1 MRKNSIYDE
10 LITQLRAAF
19 GDRLKTVVLFG
30 SRARKQAKKN
40 TDHDIFIVIEDLTER
55 PLERQ
60 KQIRSAIWDV
70 PLRIN
75 TIAKTPEEVQ
85 KNLTAL
91 LLDVCVDG
99 ICLYGKDYFE
109 PYRNKALAALEHSGL
124 KRHWIGKEG
133 YWRFEKFPIKD
144 WELTWEGFHELS

>member
-1 MRKNSIYDE
+1 MKKDLVYKPLLDRLKSV
-10 LITQLRAAF
+10 F

-40 TDHDIFIVIEDLTER
+40 SDHDIFIVIEDLTER

-60 KQIRSAIWDV
+60 KQIRLAIWDV

-75 TIAKTPEEVQ
+75 TIAKTPEEVK

-99 ICLYGKDYFE
+99 ICLYGEDYFE
-109 PYRNKALAALEHSGL
+109 PYRKKALAALKHSGL
-124 KRHWIGKEG
+124 KRHWIGNEG
-133 YWRFEKFPIKD
+133 YWRFEKFPTKD